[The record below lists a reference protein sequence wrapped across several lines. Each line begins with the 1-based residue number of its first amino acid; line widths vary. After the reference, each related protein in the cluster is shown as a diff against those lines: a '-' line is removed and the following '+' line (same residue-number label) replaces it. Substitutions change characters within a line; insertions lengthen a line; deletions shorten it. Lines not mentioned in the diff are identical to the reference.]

1 MNIPIFLSYPKPFLK
16 KQQEFI
22 EGITT
27 YLAERSF
34 APRTLGVTDYDVSEP
49 LTAIRRLM
57 LESNGVLVIA
67 FRRYEIINGRANPN
81 SDIDNIK
88 GHDLSNQWQTSPWC
102 QIEPA
107 MAFQIGLPILIL
119 REKGVIA
126 DGILE
131 KGVIGTYMS
140 EFDLDGSLDTYF
152 LSQQWKQI
160 IAIWEG
166 YVRRVV
172 ENKGHPPILY

>member
-1 MNIPIFLSYPKPFLK
+1 MSIPVFLSYPRPFLI
-16 KQQEFI
+16 KQKEFI
-22 EGITT
+22 TSIEE
-27 YLAERSF
+27 YSFERGF
-34 APRTLGVTDYDVSEP
+34 LPRTLGVTDYDVAEP

-67 FRRYEIINGRANPN
+67 FRRYEIINGKANPD
-81 SDIDNIK
+81 SDIDGVNGFEI
-88 GHDLSNQWQTSPWC
+88 SNQWKTSPWC

-131 KGVIGTYMS
+131 KGVLGIYLP
-140 EFDLDGSLDTYF
+140 EFDLDNSPDSYLR
-152 LSQQWKQI
+152 SQEWKQVI
-160 IAIWEG
+160 SIWEG
-166 YVRRVV
+166 YVHRVV
-172 ENKGHPPILY
+172 FNKGHPPNLY

>member
-1 MNIPIFLSYPKPFLK
+1 MNIPIFLSYPKPFIK
-16 KQQEFI
+16 KQQEFVKS
-22 EGITT
+22 ITE
-27 YLAERSF
+27 YLVERNF
-34 APRTLGVTDYDVSEP
+34 LPRTLGVTDYDVSEP

-67 FRRYEIINGRANPN
+67 FRRYKIINGTANLD
-81 SDIDNIK
+81 SDIDGIK
-88 GHDLSNQWQTSPWC
+88 QYDLSNQWKTSPWC

-107 MAFQIGLPILIL
+107 MAFQIGLPILVL

-131 KGVIGTYMS
+131 KGVLGTYMP

-152 LSQQWKQI
+152 QSQEWKQMI
-160 IAIWEG
+160 SIWEG

-172 ENKGHPPILY
+172 ENKGQPPILY